1 MQKMYVQRRGLPVFS
16 NVDKRFHIGY
26 SYSASF
32 KEVSRVDLWS
42 LFKI

>member
-26 SYSASF
+26 SYFASF
-32 KEVSRVDLWS
+32 KEGLAR
-42 LFKI
+42 